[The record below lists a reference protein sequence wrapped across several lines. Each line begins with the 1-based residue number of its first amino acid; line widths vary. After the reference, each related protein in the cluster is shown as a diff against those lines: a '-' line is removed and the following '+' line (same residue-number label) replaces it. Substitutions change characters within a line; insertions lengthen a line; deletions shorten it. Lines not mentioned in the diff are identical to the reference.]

1 MILQSYFIFNYIIS
15 QQDQLFCFKYIK
27 IFKNPNHHSNCPTHL
42 AMNHCRGLHVG
53 YQNIRSYHP
62 EPVSVPLYS
71 RIFAAVMKD
80 TETGSISWIN
90 WVDSKCHH
98 KHPYKMKSEA
108 NVTHKEKK
116 VMWPW
121 TQTEGC
127 GHKSRNASSHQ
138 KLEETRNRFSPTA
151 SRLDLDSLSHSET
164 GF

>member
-1 MILQSYFIFNYIIS
+1 
-15 QQDQLFCFKYIK
+15 
-27 IFKNPNHHSNCPTHL
+27 
-42 AMNHCRGLHVG
+42 MNHCRGLHVG
-53 YQNIRSYHP
+53 YQYIRSYHP

-71 RIFAAVMKD
+71 RIFAAAMKD
-80 TETGSISWIN
+80 TETGSVCWIN

-138 KLEETRNRFSPTA
+138 KLEETRNGFSPTA

-164 GF
+164 GFWLLPSRTVREHLCCFKPLKLWCIVAGALETNTTIIAIISK